1 MSIVISCSCCIHRN
15 NSSEFELNFQTLSL
29 YMAFSVIAILYVAN
43 HAESCRNV
51 ACLYLW
57 CSSQLSQIFSYYL
70 LLSLI
75 SSIIPLWV
83 SLYSLLSQMDYQFLW
98 YIPQSPSGQL
108 CLFFVACLFCV
119 CVCLFDW
126 TLCKLTKFWLDLVE
140 LIVVWIRSELFC

>member
-1 MSIVISCSCCIHRN
+1 MSIVISCSCCILRN

-57 CSSQLSQIFSYYL
+57 CSSQLSQLFSYYL

-75 SSIIPLWV
+75 SFPLSFCCECPFIPFSVKWLTSFCGIFHKV
-83 SLYSLLSQMDYQFLW
+83 PVDSLS
-98 YIPQSPSGQL
+98 
-108 CLFFVACLFCV
+108 LFFVACLFCV
-119 CVCLFDW
+119 CVLI
-126 TLCKLTKFWLDLVE
+126 WLDPVQTDKI
-140 LIVVWIRSELFC
+140 LIGFSRVDCGMD